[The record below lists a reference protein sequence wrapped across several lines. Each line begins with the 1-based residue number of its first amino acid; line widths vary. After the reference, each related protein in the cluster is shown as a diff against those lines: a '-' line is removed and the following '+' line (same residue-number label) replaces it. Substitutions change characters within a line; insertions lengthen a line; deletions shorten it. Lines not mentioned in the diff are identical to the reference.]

1 LRPVFHYTEK
11 RVRRHVAICVLA
23 TVFKAEM
30 SIDLRAR
37 KLTDPDLEGQQLT
50 ARRALRELERVRMV
64 RFSDAEGNERQV
76 VTRPT
81 PSRPR
86 SSTLSVPTPPPGAH
100 ASPITHDRTLSAKNR
115 LTATSRT
122 SLAKFSH

>member
-1 LRPVFHYTEK
+1 
-11 RVRRHVAICVLA
+11 VRGHVAICVLA
-23 TVFKAEM
+23 AVIEAVM
-30 SIDLRAR
+30 ALDLAGA
-37 KLTDPDLEGQQLT
+37 KITDPDLEGQQLS